1 MPRNLAPHTYL
12 VDAERKDHGWALYD
26 GGSAPPSSDKDNLA
40 AADTTAPTIGEDKK
54 TCKALGQ

>member
-1 MPRNLAPHTYL
+1 MPRNLAPHMYR